1 MEDLSRQEPFI
12 YRDEY
17 IEMNTILK
25 YGLCALLAAVACSKM
40 PEQQNDLIGKEIHF
54 STSVEESVPDTK
66 VTLRFWES
74 WVYPAWDDNDQ
85 VKILKH
91 SSSGASDEAVY
102 TYNTSTI
109 QWSSASPLRWT
120 ETGPHDFYVAYPSS
134 TKIIPVSTPTVG
146 ENPRGRIEAEITRNM
161 SNGDPNKFYMVGATH
176 SDAPEVQKQF
186 YMTPAVS
193 VFRITVENKYA
204 AGLRI
209 SSVQV
214 VAWDE
219 PYWTSSS
226 NQMYM
231 YGKYYVDIEGIGDGY
246 GYYAPSV
253 SYGGLVETPPYK
265 SLQPSYAKTMSMDE
279 KASFTFYAIPQN
291 YKRLAVTLNL
301 TGAITKSQ
309 QINFINTSNSNAGFD
324 PFKKY
329 DLSVTLK

>member
-1 MEDLSRQEPFI
+1 MKRVLI
-12 YRDEY
+12 YSF
-17 IEMNTILK
+17 
-25 YGLCALLAAVACSKM
+25 CALVTVACSKF
-40 PEQQNDLIGKEIHF
+40 PEQQNELIGKEIQF
-54 STSVEESVPDTK
+54 STNIEESEPDTK
-66 VTLRFWES
+66 LVLKFWDN
-74 WVYPAWDDNDQ
+74 WVKPEWENDQ
-85 VKILKH
+85 VKILKY

-102 TYNTSTI
+102 TYNTSTY

-176 SDAPEVQKQF
+176 SDAPEVQKHF

-231 YGKYYVDIEGIGDGY
+231 YGKYYVDIEGIGDG
-246 GYYAPSV
+246 APSV

-265 SLQPSYAKTMSMDE
+265 SLQPSYAKTMSMNE

>member
-74 WVYPAWDDNDQ
+74 RVYPAWDDNDQ

-265 SLQPSYAKTMSMDE
+265 SLQPSYAKTMSMNE

>member
-1 MEDLSRQEPFI
+1 MKRVLI
-12 YRDEY
+12 YSF
-17 IEMNTILK
+17 
-25 YGLCALLAAVACSKM
+25 CALVTVACSKF
-40 PEQQNDLIGKEIHF
+40 PEQQNELIGKEIQF
-54 STSVEESVPDTK
+54 STNIEESEPDTK
-66 VTLRFWES
+66 LVLKFWNNR
-74 WVYPAWDDNDQ
+74 VYPEWENDQ
-85 VKILKH
+85 VKILKY

-102 TYNTSTI
+102 TYNTSTY

-209 SSVQV
+209 ASVQV

-231 YGKYYVDIEGIGDGY
+231 YGKYYVDIEGIGNGY

-265 SLQPSYAKTMSMDE
+265 SLQPSYAKTMSMNE

>member
-1 MEDLSRQEPFI
+1 MKRVLI
-12 YRDEY
+12 YSF
-17 IEMNTILK
+17 
-25 YGLCALLAAVACSKM
+25 CALVTVACSKF
-40 PEQQNDLIGKEIHF
+40 PEQQNELIGKEIQF
-54 STSVEESVPDTK
+54 STNIEESEPDTK
-66 VTLRFWES
+66 LVLKFWNNRVSPE
-74 WVYPAWDDNDQ
+74 WENDQ
-85 VKILKH
+85 VKILKY

-102 TYNTSTI
+102 TYNTSTY

-209 SSVQV
+209 ASVQV

-246 GYYAPSV
+246 GYYAPPSV

-265 SLQPSYAKTMSMDE
+265 SLQPSYAKTMSMNE

-329 DLSVTLK
+329 DLSVTLR